1 MFKISVKKRDDV
13 LTTSENPVTHL
24 QHTKGRNADY
34 KITIIKEPTRFEDNY
49 YVYAIFGKIGTGL
62 KQQKIGSFNNFAAA
76 KKLYDSKLYEKL
88 KKGYEIINNKL

>member
-1 MFKISVKKRDDV
+1 MFKFKLEKRKETISYSD
-13 LTTSENPVTHL
+13 SSVTVL
-24 QHTKGRNADY
+24 QHTKCRSAEY
-34 KITIIKEPTRFEDNY
+34 KIAIVPTNKSEHY
-49 YVYAIFGKIGTGL
+49 EVVAMFGKIGTGL